1 MPQFIWFYVAY
12 DICVTSWKRRL
23 SKMNGIRGGI
33 DENVTKCLLSPKN
46 WQTHLYTRSLKT
58 CEIERNALSNLN
70 KGDAWKLFHV
80 FFFSSP
86 NDEIVRMFNGISRR
100 DNMNTCSN
108 SVNWHISWD
117 TFASHQIAKT
127 STIFQGKTRWEES
140 LNKSR
145 LEIAHLGVRRDIFIF
160 YIRPPIQRNSK
171 SGKMANNEKTDRMYA
186 VCVCIKYTRG
196 KSCEKA
202 RKLVCRLFDIFTNKT
217 ALEQLST
224 LFWCVLHERIGI
236 KGRGGGRAICKY
248 FYIITNLNGS
258 FQLIIATFSVS
269 PEVDGVF
276 F

>member
-1 MPQFIWFYVAY
+1 MPQFIWFSVAY

-58 CEIERNALSNLN
+58 
-70 KGDAWKLFHV
+70 DV

-86 NDEIVRMFNGISRR
+86 NDEIVRIFNGISRR

-224 LFWCVLHERIGI
+224 LFWCVLHERRGI
-236 KGRGGGRAICKY
+236 KGRGGGGRAICKY